1 MKKHAI
7 CILAHKNW
15 EQLDDLVGV
24 LESQYSDVYLH
35 IDKKRRDIFNRSS
48 IQDAINIYD
57 EYKIQN
63 AIIAVANKGGYTID
77 LSSLRVGQPYLDYL
91 KELGYTITTY
101 KNNSIGIYVEW
112 SKKIKI

>member
-1 MKKHAI
+1 MIKAKEARVI
-7 CILAHKNW
+7 AKSVG
-15 EQLDDLVGV
+15 LDTHV
-24 LESQYSDVYLH
+24 LD
-35 IDKKRRDIFNRSS
+35 
-48 IQDAINIYD
+48 
-57 EYKIQN
+57 KIQN